1 MPVSKAEVLR
11 MAELAQLD
19 ISSSRL
25 TVLQEQLERII
36 VYMRRLDE
44 VDTDA
49 VLPLAH
55 PQELINTWR
64 EDLPKSSLPLT
75 EVLKNAPQTSNRFF
89 SVPKVIKK

>member
-25 TVLQEQLERII
+25 TVMQEQLERII
-36 VYMRRLDE
+36 AYMERLDE
-44 VDTDA
+44 VETDG

-55 PQELINTWR
+55 PQELVNAWR
-64 EDLPKSSLPLT
+64 EDIPKSSLPVA
-75 EVLKNAPQTSNRFF
+75 EALKNAPQVSNRFF
-89 SVPKVIKK
+89 SVPKV